1 MADTTPRGLTALPH
15 GIDITAPGGIGR
27 LLDFHR
33 ASFGD
38 AQMSATDDAS
48 QQAQDDANSATT
60 GQTSTDP
67 ADDGQGP
74 AQDDQGKGSKSAVLA
89 DLAAER
95 DKRQAAETTAQEAA
109 AKLEQVLT
117 ALGINT
123 GEGEQP
129 DPEQLAND
137 LKAKD
142 AELAVLRAGAGI
154 ADVDALLDSRA
165 FTNTLG
171 NLDPSDREAV
181 KAHIQE
187 YVTANPR
194 FAVATQT
201 HGARDA
207 AAGSDST
214 TRSAD
219 INDMLRAVAGR

>member
-15 GIDITAPGGIGR
+15 GIDITAPGGIAQ
-27 LLDFHR
+27 LLEFHR

-38 AQMSATDDAS
+38 ARMSAVDDDA
-48 QQAQDDANSATT
+48 QQAQDDANSAAT

-67 ADDGQGP
+67 GDDGQAP
-74 AQDDQGKGSKSAVLA
+74 DEQGKGSKSAVLA

-95 DKRQAAETTAQEAA
+95 DKRQAAETTAQETA

-117 ALGINT
+117 ALGIST
-123 GEGEQP
+123 GEGDQP

-171 NLDPSDREAV
+171 NLDPSDRDAV

>member
-1 MADTTPRGLTALPH
+1 MADTTTQDTTH
-15 GIDITAPGGIGR
+15 
-27 LLDFHR
+27 
-33 ASFGD
+33 D
-38 AQMSATDDAS
+38 A
-48 QQAQDDANSATT
+48 QQAQDATET
-60 GQTSTDP
+60 AEVEQTSTEATKTAQDTT
-67 ADDGQGP
+67 
-74 AQDDQGKGSKSAVLA
+74 QDDQGKGSKSAVLA

-117 ALGINT
+117 ALGIST